1 MSFDIV
7 LLAIVMAGIV
17 LSAVYVRA
25 EYIRW
30 HEAGAAERRRESA
43 VRALHAARLS
53 QQHIAATLPSVFKLQ
68 GFGDDEAAS
77 AENAANL
84 GCLGAAGNDS
94 SHSDPFTERRK
105 RQRKCASQ

>member
-53 QQHIAATLPSVFKLQ
+53 EQHIAATLPSVFKLQ
-68 GFGDDEAAS
+68 GFDDDDANP
-77 AENAANL
+77 ENAANL

-94 SHSDPFTERRK
+94 SHSDPFTERRTRE
-105 RQRKCASQ
+105 RQCASQ